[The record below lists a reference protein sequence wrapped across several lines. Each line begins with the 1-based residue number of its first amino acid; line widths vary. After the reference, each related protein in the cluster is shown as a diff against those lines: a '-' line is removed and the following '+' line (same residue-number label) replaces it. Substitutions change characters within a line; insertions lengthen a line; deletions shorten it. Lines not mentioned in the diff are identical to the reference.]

1 MADGDIPVVVDTGNG
16 PQNQRAYV
24 PRWWLEKWEAIGPA
38 MVDAA
43 SRIYDSPSE
52 RQRRR
57 ADLIFARMH
66 SGRPLASIYDYG
78 SAFRTPYVADPSG
91 FGWKVPINVVQSV
104 IESIASRIAKNRPR
118 VRFLTEGGD
127 FTMQRQAKGLTKF
140 QDGWT
145 RATNLYKKGRR
156 IFRDMG
162 AFGTGL
168 FGLYEDNQKCL
179 VGVDRILPCECI
191 VDEMEAARGQPQSFY
206 IKRPVYRGSL
216 LDMFGKGSPDARDT
230 IENAKGYNPGGAA
243 DGRASQMLPVF
254 EGWHLNGKHVV
265 AVAEGTIFS
274 EDWEF
279 DWFPHVKGVW
289 REPDSGYWGLGA
301 AENLLGIQYEVSKML
316 EKFQRAMTL
325 GAKLWVFRQPGGPTK
340 GQMTNDQMTI
350 IDAETAPTFASPNPM
365 PQQAY
370 DYLWRLREEAY
381 SMEGV
386 SEDLST
392 GTKPAGLDSAPAQRE
407 YSEGQTQ
414 RFACL
419 GQEWEELH
427 VEIAEKNV
435 ALTKRMVKRGRKVVV
450 KAPDSKLIEQI
461 DFAKVD
467 LDENRSMIAGYPT
480 SSLPT
485 TPAAKLQAVKEY
497 YEAGLIPDR
506 ETALALLDFPDLQE
520 ALSLQLSAIDD
531 VKRILEKIVE
541 KGQYETPEPFMD
553 LQLAQR
559 MGQAAY
565 LRARN
570 DGVPEK
576 RRDLLIRFIQDVT
589 DLLAEMA
596 PPPAPPPAM
605 LAPGMPG
612 QLPTPAAPAA
622 APGAPPMPLP
632 GAPAAPMPGP
642 GGLPPS

>member
-1 MADGDIPVVVDTGNG
+1 MADDIPVVFDRGNG
-16 PQNQRAYV
+16 PETQQSTVA
-24 PRWWLEKWEAIGPA
+24 RWWLEPEASIGPA
-38 MVDAA
+38 MVAA
-43 SRIYDSPSE
+43 AKRIYDSPSE
-52 RQRRR
+52 VSRRR
-57 ADLIFARMH
+57 ADLIFAKMH
-66 SGRPLASIYDYG
+66 SGRNLASIYDYG
-78 SAFRTPYVADPSG
+78 SAFRGSYVTDPGG
-91 FGWKVPINVVQSV
+91 FGWKVPVNVVQSV
-104 IESIASRIAKNRPR
+104 IESIASRIAKNKPR

-162 AFGTGL
+162 AFGTGI
-168 FGLYEDNQKCL
+168 FGLYEDNAKAI
-179 VGVDRILPCECI
+179 VGVDRILPLEGI
-191 VDEMEAARGQPQSFY
+191 VDELEAARGCPQSFFL
-206 IKRPVYRGSL
+206 KRPIYRGAL
-216 LDMFGKGSPDARDT
+216 IDMFAKDKPKVRDL
-230 IENAKGYNPGGAA
+230 IESAKGYNPGGVT

-265 AVAEGTIFS
+265 GLEEGTVFQ

-316 EKFQRAMTL
+316 EKFQQAMAL

-340 GQMTNDQMTI
+340 GQMTNAQMSI
-350 IDAETAPTFASPNPM
+350 IDAETPPTLVAPNPM
-365 PQQAY
+365 PAQAY
-370 DYLWRLREEAY
+370 EYMWELVTRAY
-381 SMEGV
+381 EMEGV
-386 SEDLST
+386 SQDLST

-407 YSEGQTQ
+407 YNDTQTQ

-450 KAPDSKLIEQI
+450 MAPDSKLIEQI
-461 DFAKVD
+461 DFSKVD

-485 TPAAKLQAVKEY
+485 TPGAKLQAVKEY

-506 ETALALLDFPDLQE
+506 ETAMQLLDFPDLQE
-520 ALSLQLSAIDD
+520 ALSLELSAIDD
-531 VKRILEKIVE
+531 IKRILEKIIE
-541 KGQYETPEPFMD
+541 HGKYETPEPYMN

-559 MGQAAY
+559 MSQAAY

-570 DGVPEK
+570 EGVPEK
-576 RRDLLIRFIQDVT
+576 RRDLLLRFIDDVS
-589 DLLAEMA
+589 DLLAEMT
-596 PPPAPPPAM
+596 PPAPQQPAM
-605 LAPGMPG
+605 LAPAQPNPQALAPMPAQPQG
-612 QLPTPAAPAA
+612 
-622 APGAPPMPLP
+622 PLP
-632 GAPAAPMPGP
+632 GAPAPPAALLPMQ
-642 GGLPPS
+642 